1 MRRGRPRRD
10 VLALTTLAVSPPVR
24 MWVAALVGAAAAWTE
39 AMPARAAAGDG
50 DDHSP
55 GIVKLAPPQSQ
66 AFRRGREAGLRFDLA
81 RRFDLVLQVN
91 NAFSAQNRKAIADV
105 AARIA
110 KLPGV
115 RKVIGPA
122 GLLALRVDAGGRVS
136 ATPLLAA
143 GPNDDTANATDDDV
157 AETIRQRLIRR
168 SDAVGWFISRDGTEL
183 HLLIDTEDFAAIQVA
198 VETAVASSGLV
209 LLGGVAPATPLWP
222 IPAREPRPLA
232 LLLSL
237 SLLGLAILIPALA
250 MAVMSGLT
258 TARTLL
264 AAGTAGVAAAAPALL
279 APAGGLRPVALGAG
293 VGAALL
299 FAVIVLV
306 VETIRRRRSQSRSL
320 LPPRM
325 VHVRVP
331 VVVQVPAALM
341 LIAAV
346 ALSPRLTMG
355 TQLWRHT
362 SVFFV
367 EIRGDLDEPV
377 VLREVRRLTDFL
389 RAEAG
394 VAHAWSIA
402 DLFFA
407 VPAAGEAAAGI
418 PHDARI
424 AHAILERAA
433 ADEAV
438 RLELAWDHRT
448 GLIGVRLDDE
458 SGVDRLVVLDHLE
471 TYLAREHRST
481 LLRVDASEARLSPA
495 TRAFGR
501 GILAADA
508 RERVLRICARSGRN
522 LSPAEVESI
531 ERGVRRAALVPI
543 VDLPRLKTEMR
554 QEVNTFL
561 DTAAVAAESHADLP
575 RLIDRQR
582 LADELFAQ
590 PADATVADVLASLR
604 LAWGRRLPQAVLD
617 AQAVE
622 LARRLTS
629 VRRRHSAR
637 INFNDMLYGAD
648 LPTEGMLSEEVRDAT
663 LEAMGPVV
671 GVPVAR
677 NAPGAFSLE
686 AVAIGGAP
694 CDRALS
700 VAWLP
705 RMKLGLLIAGALTAL
720 VLGAVGG
727 VPALAWWPV
736 SVGFVAPLLLFP
748 EIAGIPVGTLYLS
761 VLAGAFAAGVA
772 FAVAF
777 APGRREE

>member
-1 MRRGRPRRD
+1 MRRGRPCRD
-10 VLALTTLAVSPPVR
+10 VLALTILAVSPSVR
-24 MWVAALVGAAAAWTE
+24 MSVAALVGAWAAWAE
-39 AMPARAAAGDG
+39 ATPARAESDDG
-50 DDHSP
+50 PDVVD
-55 GIVKLAPPQSQ
+55 LAPPESQ
-66 AFRRGREAGLRFDLA
+66 AFRRGREVGLRFDLA

-91 NAFSAQNRKAIADV
+91 NAFSAKNREAIAVV
-105 AARIA
+105 AARISN
-110 KLPGV
+110 LPGV
-115 RKVIGPA
+115 RRVIGPA

-136 ATPLLAA
+136 AAPLLATSA
-143 GPNDDTANATDDDV
+143 DDGTDDDA
-157 AETIRQRLIRR
+157 AEMVRQRLIRR

-183 HLLIDTEDFAAIQVA
+183 HLLIDTEDFPAIQGA

-222 IPAREPRPLA
+222 LPAREPRPSA
-232 LLLSL
+232 LWLSL
-237 SLLGLAILIPALA
+237 SLLGLAILLPALA
-250 MAVMSGLT
+250 IAFASRLT
-258 TARTLL
+258 TGRTLL
-264 AAGTAGVAAAAPALL
+264 AAGIAGVAAAAPAML
-279 APAGGLRPVALGAG
+279 APVEPLRQVALGAG

-299 FAVIVLV
+299 FASVVLV
-306 VETIRRRRSQSRSL
+306 VRTIRRLRSRSA
-320 LPPRM
+320 PRI
-325 VHVRVP
+325 
-331 VVVQVPAALM
+331 VQVPVPLVVQIPAALLM
-341 LIAAV
+341 IAAV
-346 ALSPRLTMG
+346 ALSPRLTLG
-355 TQLWRHT
+355 TQLWRQT

-367 EIRGDLDEPV
+367 EVRGDLDEPV

-407 VPAAGEAAAGI
+407 VPVAGEEVAGI
-418 PHDARI
+418 PHA
-424 AHAILERAA
+424 ANVVHAILNRATG
-433 ADEAV
+433 DEAA
-438 RLELAWDHRT
+438 RLELGRDHRA
-448 GLIGVRLDDE
+448 GLITVRLDDE

-471 TYLAREHRST
+471 NYLAREHRST
-481 LLRVDASEARLSPA
+481 LLRVDVSETRLSPA
-495 TRAFGR
+495 SRAFGR

-531 ERGVRRAALVPI
+531 ERGVRRAALVPT
-543 VDLPRLKTEMR
+543 VDLPRLKAEIR
-554 QEVNTFL
+554 QEVNAFWEQR
-561 DTAAVAAESHADLP
+561 AGAEPEPGSEPHMDLQ
-575 RLIDRQR
+575 RSLDRQR
-582 LADELFAQ
+582 LADQLFAQ

-604 LAWGRRLPQAVLD
+604 VAWGRRFPPAVLD
-617 AQAVE
+617 ARAVE
-622 LARRLTS
+622 LGRRLTS

-686 AVAIGGAP
+686 AVAVGGAP

-705 RMKLGLLIAGALTAL
+705 RMKLGLLVASALTAL
-720 VLGAVGG
+720 ALVAVGG
-727 VPALAWWPV
+727 RRALAWWPV
-736 SVGFVAPLLLFP
+736 SAGLAAPLLLFP
-748 EIAGIPVGTLYLS
+748 AIAGIPIGSLYLS
-761 VLAGAFAAGVA
+761 VLGGTLAAGAA

-777 APGRREE
+777 APGRRDP